1 MRIRTFPFAAA
12 LTVACMLSAAKGH
25 AQTGSSS
32 DTQSATG
39 ARTRHVYEGVVSVK
53 QKPLGTVILMEINVS
68 NVSGWIRL
76 DKFVAIEGGSF
87 AENAAEFRAGGNSY
101 KIDERK
107 GRIVYSGPDGSG
119 DRIVAPLTAWT
130 GTLNE
135 LSEGER
141 FSGNEIATLEM
152 GARLRRLAVLEP
164 ALWKTA
170 GPPFEK
176 YERLDVLL
184 GREVTMWVIDPDA
197 RPAAIVIE
205 EPAGMDIPLKA
216 PKPPKEP
223 KQKNKK

>member
-1 MRIRTFPFAAA
+1 MRCRNLAFAAA
-12 LTVACMLSAAKGH
+12 LVAASILAA
-25 AQTGSSS
+25 AQGRAQSS
-32 DTQSATG
+32 DASDAQAAGS
-39 ARTRHVYEGVVSVK
+39 RTRRVYEGVVSVK
-53 QKPLGTVILMEINVS
+53 QKPLGTVILMEVNGS
-68 NVSGWIRL
+68 NLSGWIRL
-76 DKFVAIEGGSF
+76 DKFAAIEGGSV
-87 AENAAEFRAGGNSY
+87 ADNEVEFRAAGNSY

-135 LSEGER
+135 LTESER
-141 FSGNEIATLEM
+141 FSGNDIATLEM
-152 GARLRRLAVLEP
+152 GARLRRLEVIEP

-184 GREVTMWVIDPDA
+184 GHEVTMWVVDPDT

-205 EPAGMDIPLKA
+205 EPAGMNIPLKA